1 MAHRAVKVKMPTST
15 AGRLNNRSGFT
26 LIELMLVILLL
37 GMMAGLTMPLL
48 SGFDP
53 NRLNSSAG
61 RLAGTVKYL
70 YNEAAMTG
78 MEHRLTFDFDNAAY
92 RAEKINATGE
102 WLPLLGVGAEHH
114 LGEGVRFI
122 NIYQPGKG
130 EQSEGE
136 VTTTLLPGGWLEE
149 TIIYLQD
156 EKDQKLTLRL
166 VPLTG
171 RTQIFD
177 GFRDF
182 R

>member
-1 MAHRAVKVKMPTST
+1 LS
-15 AGRLNNRSGFT
+15 NRSGFT

-37 GMMAGLTMPLL
+37 GMMAGLVTPLL

-53 NRLNSSAG
+53 DRLKSSAG

-78 MEHRLTFDFDNAAY
+78 MEHRLTFDFDQEAY
-92 RAEKINATGE
+92 YAEKVNGLGE
-102 WLPLLGVGAEHH
+102 WLPLLGVGAEHK
-114 LGEGVRFI
+114 LAEGVRFVT
-122 NIYQPGKG
+122 IYQPGKG
-130 EQSEGE
+130 ELSDGQ
-136 VTTTLLPGGWLEE
+136 VNTALLPGGWLEE

-156 EKDQKLTLRL
+156 EKKQQLTLRL

-171 RTQIFD
+171 RTQVFE

>member
-1 MAHRAVKVKMPTST
+1 MPTST

-37 GMMAGLTMPLL
+37 GMMAGLIMPLI

-53 NRLNSSAG
+53 NRLNSSAS

-78 MEHRLTFDFDNAAY
+78 QEHRLIFNFDKAAY
-92 RAEKINATGE
+92 HAEKINALGE
-102 WLPLLGVGAEHH
+102 WVPLLGVGDEHK
-114 LGEGVRFI
+114 LGEGVRFV

-130 EQSEGE
+130 ERSDGE

-156 EKDQKLTLRL
+156 KNDKKLTLRL

-177 GFRDF
+177 GFRSF